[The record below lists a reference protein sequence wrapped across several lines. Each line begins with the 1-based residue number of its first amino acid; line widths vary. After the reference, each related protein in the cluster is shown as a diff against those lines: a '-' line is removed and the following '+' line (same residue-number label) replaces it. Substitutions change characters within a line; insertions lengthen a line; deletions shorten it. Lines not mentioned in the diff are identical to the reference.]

1 MWEMLCG
8 FCRCD
13 CITSHRD
20 ALVLHSLSPSLVIK
34 DGIDLVDV
42 LGKRRRI
49 QTGSE
54 PQWFLLSG
62 NHEPPLLSGR
72 FLFPLCCYILAL
84 MSLKNRDYGLIVK
97 VN

>member
-1 MWEMLCG
+1 MVMLCG
-8 FCRCD
+8 FCHCD

-20 ALVLHSLSPSLVIK
+20 ALVLHSLSPSLVVK
-34 DGIDLVDV
+34 DGVDLVDV
-42 LGKRRRI
+42 LDKRRRI

-62 NHEPPLLSGR
+62 NHEPPLLTAR

-84 MSLKNRDYGLIVK
+84 MSLKNKDYGLMVK